1 MKVPLL
7 SRSEGGGGGLLTR
20 ALSTVAL
27 ATALAVS
34 VGSGLAWA
42 ADQPVSPSGPA
53 ANASAKPIL
62 KVAIIGDSFTSG
74 EGANSS
80 TYRTV
85 LAPAV
90 TEDGIAYYSYQIDP
104 AHQSSSAPTLQALNQ
119 IQAANPGVD
128 IQVSFVP
135 VSGATRDSL
144 YKPTQ
149 VGTPFEQPPQ
159 INAVTGAD
167 VVIVG
172 IGGND
177 VGFSKWIGTV
187 LTSTES
193 TSTQAFPQFMQT
205 LNDGSY
211 QASQGQLLDK
221 VSELAAPNATIISLG
236 YPKAMPAT
244 IPGSSAFW
252 SPVSWSLISQGEA
265 NMSNQL
271 ATTLSL
277 NNQDASFVAAA
288 KHPAQQW
295 IFADVSNALQGNELF
310 TGQEALNGLT
320 PSNPNGSYHPNP
332 LGYQF
337 LASALQPYVEHA
349 VNSQLSKWGVQG
361 AENVPPVTPTFS
373 NQWNLRVDVPL
384 QTQGQPANQAPPA
397 QDNPPAPDN
406 PPAQAPSD
414 QPAAKDQP
422 KGNDQATPPQP
433 DAPQPNAPQPNAS
446 QPDAAQPNTAQPN
459 TGQPDAAQPSAG
471 QPDAS
476 QPNTAQPNAAGAQP
490 NAVGP
495 DATQPAAP
503 DQSSA
508 QPDATKAAPPAD
520 GNPAPAAA
528 PADTPAAPA
537 DAQPAA
543 PAQTPGAR
551 APTDA
556 TGAPP
561 SADTPAAPADTPAV
575 PAVPAPADTPA
586 TPPAADTPAAPA
598 DTPAAPAVPAPVDTP
613 AAPAVP
619 APADTPAVPAVPAPA
634 DTPAAPPAVDTPA
647 APADTPAAPAVP
659 APVDTPAVPAVPA
672 APPVDVPAVPA
683 VPAPPPVDV
692 PAAPPVVPAPV
703 IVPDTTPVIDTPPVI
718 APPPPVITPVAPPV
732 IAPTNPVDTG
742 SSLST
747 DPGLGSVDGLGSGT
761 TDTGLG
767 SGSID
772 TGGTSSVSDSS
783 GGD

>member
-1 MKVPLL
+1 L

-384 QTQGQPANQAPPA
+384 QTQGQPANQPPANQAPPA

>member
-1 MKVPLL
+1 L

-20 ALSTVAL
+20 ALGTVAL

-90 TEDGIAYYSYQIDP
+90 TEDGIAYYSYQVDP

-211 QASQGQLLDK
+211 QTSQGQLLDK
-221 VSELAAPNATIISLG
+221 ISELAAPNATIISLG

-252 SPVSWSLISQGEA
+252 SPVSWSTISQGEA
-265 NMSNQL
+265 DLSNQL

-277 NNQDASFVAAA
+277 NNQNASFVAAA
-288 KHPAQQW
+288 KHPGQQW
-295 IFADVSNALQGNELF
+295 LFADVSNALQGSELF
-310 TGQEALNGLT
+310 TSQEGLNGLT
-320 PSNPNGSYHPNP
+320 LSNPNGSYHPNP
-332 LGYQF
+332 LGQQF
-337 LASALQPYVEHA
+337 LASVLQPYVEQA
-349 VNSQLSKWGVQG
+349 VNSQLSRWGVQG

-373 NQWNLRVDVPL
+373 NQWNLRVDIPL
-384 QTQGQPANQAPPA
+384 QTQGQPANQPPANQAPPA

-414 QPAAKDQP
+414 QPAGNDQPKDQP
-422 KGNDQATPPQP
+422 KGNDQATPAQSGSAPATPAQP
-433 DAPQPNAPQPNAS
+433 DAAQPNVPQPNAS

-471 QPDAS
+471 QPDAA

-490 NAVGP
+490 SAVGP

-503 DQSSA
+503 
-508 QPDATKAAPPAD
+508 AT
-520 GNPAPAAA
+520 PAPADTSAAPADASGAPAEAPGARAPADATGAPPSAA

-537 DAQPAA
+537 VPA
-543 PAQTPGAR
+543 PADTP
-551 APTDA
+551 A
-556 TGAPP
+556 TPP
-561 SADTPAAPADTPAV
+561 AVDTPAAPADTPAV
-575 PAVPAPADTPA
+575 PAVPAPAETPA
-586 TPPAADTPAAPA
+586 
-598 DTPAAPAVPAPVDTP
+598 V
-613 AAPAVP
+613 PAVP

-634 DTPAAPPAVDTPA
+634 DTPAV
-647 APADTPAAPAVP
+647 PAVP
-659 APVDTPAVPAVPA
+659 APVDTPAVPA
-672 APPVDVPAVPA
+672 APPVDVPA

-718 APPPPVITPVAPPV
+718 APPPPVIVPVAPPV

-747 DPGLGSVDGLGSGT
+747 DSGLGSVDGLGSGT

-772 TGGTSSVSDSS
+772 TGGITSVSDSS